1 MVKLSACIEM
11 LWNDLPFAERIR
23 RTAAIGVPA
32 YEFWG
37 WRNKDLDA
45 IEAAMRDCGLPLAVL
60 ALDPMGQLVVRDAQA
75 ALVRSMRETVAVA
88 QRLGCPTIIATT
100 GNTLPD
106 ESFDATRRRVVRH
119 LRALAPLAED
129 AGLTLAIEPLN
140 TLVNHQGYWLTRM
153 SEAVDI
159 VEEVDSPAV
168 KVLMDIYHQQV
179 QEGNIISNLTVYAH
193 HIGHFHSAGV
203 PGRHEL
209 VGGELDYRAIYRA
222 IDATGYA
229 GYVGLE
235 FSPTRPAEEGLR
247 EALSL
252 V

>member
-1 MVKLSACIEM
+1 MVRLSACIEM
-11 LWNDLPFAERIR
+11 LWNERPFAERIR
-23 RTAAIGVPA
+23 RTAALGVPA
-32 YEFWG
+32 FEFWG

-45 IEAAMRDCGLPLAVL
+45 IAAAMGDCGLPLAVL
-60 ALDPMGQLVVRDAQA
+60 ALDPMSRLVVRDAQA
-75 ALVRSMRETVAVA
+75 ELVQSMRETVAVA
-88 QRLGCPTIIATT
+88 QRLGCPTIIATM
-100 GNTLPD
+100 GNDLPD
-106 ESFDATRRRVVRH
+106 ESFEMTRRRVVRH

-140 TLVNHQGYWLTRM
+140 TLVNHHGYWLARM

-168 KVLMDIYHQQV
+168 RVLMDIYHQQV
-179 QEGNIISNLTVYAH
+179 QEGNIISNLTAYRH

-209 VGGELDYRAIYRA
+209 LGGELDYRAVFRA
-222 IDATGYA
+222 IDAAGYT

-252 V
+252 A